1 MENVM
6 AKSKRRIQTEKF
18 EANYDICGGSLMV
31 WDCISSKGRMSELVF
46 IDGILH
52 KNKYLSI
59 LKDNLII
66 IKSNN
71 MNIRGNFKFYQ
82 DNDPKHKSRIMQ
94 EYLLYNCLKV
104 LHPPPHNHQIL
115 IFFYRKFMEFIRN
128 MEFRP

>member
-1 MENVM
+1 MENDM

-59 LKDNLII
+59 LKDNLI
-66 IKSNN
+66 KSA
-71 MNIRGNFKFYQ
+71 NIRCGKKVRGVFPVTSNGKNATNFF
-82 DNDPKHKSRIMQ
+82 PCVI
-94 EYLLYNCLKV
+94 
-104 LHPPPHNHQIL
+104 I
-115 IFFYRKFMEFIRN
+115 
-128 MEFRP
+128 